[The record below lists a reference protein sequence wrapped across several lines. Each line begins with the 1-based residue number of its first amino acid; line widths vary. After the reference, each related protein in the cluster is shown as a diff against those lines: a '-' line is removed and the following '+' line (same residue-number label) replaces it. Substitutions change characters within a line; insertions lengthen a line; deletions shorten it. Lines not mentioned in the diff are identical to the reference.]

1 MSLISFSDVSFT
13 YDGSYDPVFEHLDL
27 QLDTDWKL
35 GVIGRNGRGKTTL
48 LRLLMR
54 QLEPSGRI
62 DCPVPCA
69 YFPYP
74 VADPARPALEVAAG
88 AVRDFQLWQLER
100 ELARLNVAPT
110 VLARPFATLSNG
122 EQTKL
127 LLAALLLNE
136 EQYLLIDEPTNHL
149 DLPARQLVGDYLRG
163 KQGFMLVSH
172 DRAFLD
178 RCVDHVL
185 SIGRSTVEVQRGN
198 YSTWQLGRDRQDAL
212 ELAQNQRL
220 RREIQRLDEASQ
232 RAGRWSDRIE
242 RGKTGGA
249 CSSAV
254 KDRGYIGHQAA
265 RMAKRAKSIEIRRQ
279 AAVERTTG
287 LLKDIEQHDALK
299 LFPQSYRAP
308 VLAEARDLVVQYGAA
323 PVCGPVSFAVRRGA
337 RLALAGRNGSGKS
350 SILKLLAGQD
360 IPHHGL
366 FRMGGGIELS
376 YVPQDAS
383 FLRGSLTDWLR
394 GQSVDQSQCMTILR
408 KLGFARVQFEKSMD
422 DYSAGQKK
430 KVLLAASLCRRAHL
444 YLWDEPLNYI
454 DLLSRQQLEQLLLE
468 FAPTMVFVEHDE
480 LFCRNV
486 ATEMVPL

>member
-1 MSLISFSDVSFT
+1 
-13 YDGSYDPVFEHLDL
+13 
-27 QLDTDWKL
+27 
-35 GVIGRNGRGKTTL
+35 
-48 LRLLMR
+48 MR

-88 AVRDFQLWQLER
+88 AVREFQLWQLER

-265 RMAKRAKSIEIRRQ
+265 RHGQ
-279 AAVERTTG
+279 
-287 LLKDIEQHDALK
+287 
-299 LFPQSYRAP
+299 
-308 VLAEARDLVVQYGAA
+308 
-323 PVCGPVSFAVRRGA
+323 
-337 RLALAGRNGSGKS
+337 
-350 SILKLLAGQD
+350 AGQ
-360 IPHHGL
+360 
-366 FRMGGGIELS
+366 
-376 YVPQDAS
+376 
-383 FLRGSLTDWLR
+383 
-394 GQSVDQSQCMTILR
+394 
-408 KLGFARVQFEKSMD
+408 
-422 DYSAGQKK
+422 
-430 KVLLAASLCRRAHL
+430 
-444 YLWDEPLNYI
+444 
-454 DLLSRQQLEQLLLE
+454 
-468 FAPTMVFVEHDE
+468 EH
-480 LFCRNV
+480 
-486 ATEMVPL
+486 